1 MLLCPT
7 GALAV
12 AVGGVGSGIGPGGA
26 AVVPGALVAAWVGA
40 VVLEVSVVPGGK
52 ALIMVA

>member
-1 MLLCPT
+1 M
-7 GALAV
+7 
-12 AVGGVGSGIGPGGA
+12 
-26 AVVPGALVAAWVGA
+26 VPGALVAARVGA